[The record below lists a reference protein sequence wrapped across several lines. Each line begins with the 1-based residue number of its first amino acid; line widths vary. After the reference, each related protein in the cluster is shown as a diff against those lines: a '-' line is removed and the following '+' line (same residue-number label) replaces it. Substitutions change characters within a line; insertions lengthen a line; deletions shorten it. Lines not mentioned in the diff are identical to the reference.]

1 MAEQLV
7 RLYGPA
13 QVLGTIASPTTLF
26 TVPPKETYLVR
37 ALHVLSQPVTGTS
50 GTTIGSVVVGKT
62 NLSTGNLMFGV
73 DVISQGAVYPSNIA
87 TVSLPFTENEVM
99 AGGAAGIP
107 TALSNYWDGTA
118 AVEFTGTVDA
128 ASFATSSMTAAAT
141 VPFPSNV
148 YMWMV
153 NNKATTPDA
162 PSVAVTTIGNS
173 PITNIGT
180 ISTIATSTLRGTWLA
195 GYEVARETTGTVLT
209 VSFGGTQTNVIG
221 GMLVISGTSLAGNAT
236 PSTSNVI
243 LQASTNSGTT
253 ETTQGVTQ
261 TPISST
267 SCQLLVVATTGVLS
281 TYTGPAGSVE
291 VIDTT
296 QTSPSTT
303 VAVYLMSPS
312 QTNPSTT
319 LALAGTSWVA
329 SCIEIGMGG
338 GPMHLTVSGV
348 KIKE

>member
-73 DVISQGAVYPSNIA
+73 DVISQGAVYPSNIE

-128 ASFATSSMTAAAT
+128 TSFATSSMTAAAT
-141 VPFPSNV
+141 VPFPANV

-153 NNKATTPDA
+153 NNKTEHAPIADRELARRGSVKPTVDVSGHALDRASLLCRVRDGGDEPAGDA
-162 PSVAVTTIGNS
+162 
-173 PITNIGT
+173 
-180 ISTIATSTLRGTWLA
+180 LD
-195 GYEVARETTGTVLT
+195 
-209 VSFGGTQTNVIG
+209 
-221 GMLVISGTSLAGNAT
+221 
-236 PSTSNVI
+236 
-243 LQASTNSGTT
+243 
-253 ETTQGVTQ
+253 
-261 TPISST
+261 
-267 SCQLLVVATTGVLS
+267 GVLRD
-281 TYTGPAGSVE
+281 G
-291 VIDTT
+291 
-296 QTSPSTT
+296 
-303 VAVYLMSPS
+303 
-312 QTNPSTT
+312 
-319 LALAGTSWVA
+319 
-329 SCIEIGMGG
+329 
-338 GPMHLTVSGV
+338 HVSSLRRA
-348 KIKE
+348 